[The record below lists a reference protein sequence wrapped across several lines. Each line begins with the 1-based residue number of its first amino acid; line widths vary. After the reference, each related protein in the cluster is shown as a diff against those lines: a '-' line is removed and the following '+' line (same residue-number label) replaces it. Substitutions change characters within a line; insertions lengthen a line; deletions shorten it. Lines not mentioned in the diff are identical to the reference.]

1 MKAPSEKLR
10 KRKESNNSDSDDVMM
25 SAESALLMEQILAE
39 EKVCGVVLGPIVE
52 KLDSGIRQGPVVLNS

>member
-10 KRKESNNSDSDDVMM
+10 KRKESNNSDSDDVIM

-39 EKVCGVVLGPIVE
+39 EKVCGVVLVPIVE
-52 KLDSGIRQGPVVLNS
+52 KLDSGVHQRPVVLNS